1 MSPGNKSADCVG
13 SPPTVDLCKLLST
26 METSGTW
33 GKLEDKQVKINE
45 DKVSEVAKAINLD
58 ISVSKVHT
66 NWTGLGIWDFF
77 RFED

>member
-1 MSPGNKSADCVG
+1 
-13 SPPTVDLCKLLST
+13 

-45 DKVSEVAKAINLD
+45 DKGSEVAKAINLD

-66 NWTGLGIWDFF
+66 NWTGLGIRDFF
-77 RFED
+77 RFEDWLLEDSSYSAAAF

>member
-1 MSPGNKSADCVG
+1 
-13 SPPTVDLCKLLST
+13 

-66 NWTGLGIWDFF
+66 NWTGLGIRDFF

>member
-1 MSPGNKSADCVG
+1 
-13 SPPTVDLCKLLST
+13 

-45 DKVSEVAKAINLD
+45 DKVSEVAKAIN
-58 ISVSKVHT
+58 HT
-66 NWTGLGIWDFF
+66 NWTGLGIRDFF